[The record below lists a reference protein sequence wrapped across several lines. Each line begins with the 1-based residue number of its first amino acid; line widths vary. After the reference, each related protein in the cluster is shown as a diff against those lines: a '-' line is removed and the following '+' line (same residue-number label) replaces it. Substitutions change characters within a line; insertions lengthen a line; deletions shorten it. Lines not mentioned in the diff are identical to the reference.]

1 MKLYGIP
8 DKYINIFRALYRNT
22 RFCVCVKTA
31 NGVTEMFDI
40 LTGVRQG
47 CILSPFLFLII
58 IDFTLRKTTH
68 GQDYGVQLGPGKLAD
83 LDFADDIALLSN
95 TRNALQDMTTDLQ
108 NNGRKVGLRISSEK
122 MKAMIVGEHQAIP
135 LTVDQK
141 DIEYVDKFQYLG
153 SYMSRTG
160 DVDTDIHARI
170 GKASAV
176 FRRLHNVWRCSSID
190 MNTKLRLYTSVV
202 LPTAI

>member
-1 MKLYGIP
+1 
-8 DKYINIFRALYRNT
+8 
-22 RFCVCVKTA
+22 
-31 NGVTEMFDI
+31 
-40 LTGVRQG
+40 
-47 CILSPFLFLII
+47 
-58 IDFTLRKTTH
+58 
-68 GQDYGVQLGPGKLAD
+68 
-83 LDFADDIALLSN
+83 
-95 TRNALQDMTTDLQ
+95 LQDMTTDLQ

-135 LTVDQK
+135 LTVDQI
-141 DIEYVDKFQYLG
+141 DIEYMDKFQYLG
-153 SYMSRTG
+153 SYIHASRTG